1 MSDQLARLRA
11 ELERERWAARH
22 DPLTG
27 ALNRRGMIEV
37 LDPAGPPASVGLLDL
52 DRFKRFNEAS
62 GLMASGDAALC
73 LLASL
78 LSSGRAGDTVGRWGG
93 DEFVVLF
100 PATDPEGAAARLE
113 RFLDEARR
121 LLRIGDEV
129 VTFSAGTAA
138 VTGPGGWRDAL
149 AGANRALVEAKA
161 AGRGCVLTAR

>member
-1 MSDQLARLRA
+1 MSDELAGLRA
-11 ELERERWAARH
+11 ELARERWAARH

-27 ALNRRGMIEV
+27 ALNRRGLTEV
-37 LDPAGPPASVGLLDL
+37 LDRTAAPASLGLLDL

-62 GLMASGDAALC
+62 GLMASGDEALC

-100 PATDPEGAAARLE
+100 PATDPGGAAARLE

-121 LLRIGDEV
+121 LLRIGEEV

-138 VTGPGGWRDAL
+138 ILRPGGWREAL
-149 AGANRALVEAKA
+149 SEANRALARAKA
-161 AGRGCVLTAR
+161 AGRARVLSAP